1 MAATQNPNPGG
12 TQPAGNA
19 QKAGPSREDD
29 DNRTGQAGGVQ
40 SGGKSPEG
48 ASEDRSQDDDKTQ
61 SNGGENDG
69 DRDRD
74 GFEMIRKHHGKLRA
88 ALGDADTLRAPNA
101 ARQLRRTL
109 APLWAEHVRMHET
122 LRDEAEDAGFD
133 DSQSLGEIA
142 IEADL
147 ISILLSEQDLDQP
160 RLEPGRMRVATRMI
174 RELTEREERSKS
186 GLLDKVRSSGVD
198 AADLGRRLGSGGS
211 RGDTRPGPRHLMA
224 GSGGTDNGRR
234 RQSDDARR
242 SDRQGYGAQGAGQDR
257 GDDRQSGGRPDDRR
271 FEGRPGE
278 QQGRHPDDDR
288 FERRFGGRDYG
299 DDRRFRGQRSD
310 RPGSGPGSEFRS
322 DMAGEGWSRDD
333 EDERRAYRGGSR
345 WDRPDDDRR
354 YGSEDRYRGGFD
366 EDEGRGRPD
375 EGRSRGTG
383 RRDWQD
389 DDDDRFGFRDRDD
402 DRFDRGIGRWDEG
415 EDRFGGRQRY

>member
-1 MAATQNPNPGG
+1 MAATQNPNQGG

-19 QKAGPSREDD
+19 QKTGQSRDD
-29 DNRTGQAGGVQ
+29 DDIRTGQTGGVQ
-40 SGGKSPEG
+40 AGSKSAEG
-48 ASEDRSQDDDKTQ
+48 SSEDRSQDDDKTQ
-61 SNGGENDG
+61 SGGGDKDG

-147 ISILLSEQDLDQP
+147 ISVLLSEQDLDQP
-160 RLEPGRMRVATRMI
+160 RLEPGRMRVAIRMI

-211 RGDTRPGPRHLMA
+211 RGDTQSGPRHLMA
-224 GSGGTDNGRR
+224 GSGGTDGGGRR
-234 RQSDDARR
+234 HSDDARR
-242 SDRQGYGAQGAGQDR
+242 LDRQGGYGAHVAGVKR
-257 GDDRQSGGRPDDRR
+257 GEDRQGGGRSDDRR
-271 FEGRPGE
+271 F
-278 QQGRHPDDDR
+278 
-288 FERRFGGRDYG
+288 
-299 DDRRFRGQRSD
+299 D
-310 RPGSGPGSEFRS
+310 RPSGRAAGPASGRRPVRSPLRRPRLLRPSPFPRPAPGPSGLGPGFRVPL
-322 DMAGEGWSRDD
+322 GHGW
-333 EDERRAYRGGSR
+333 
-345 WDRPDDDRR
+345 
-354 YGSEDRYRGGFD
+354 
-366 EDEGRGRPD
+366 
-375 EGRSRGTG
+375 
-383 RRDWQD
+383 
-389 DDDDRFGFRDRDD
+389 
-402 DRFDRGIGRWDEG
+402 
-415 EDRFGGRQRY
+415 

>member
-1 MAATQNPNPGG
+1 MAATQNPIPGG
-12 TQPAGNA
+12 TQPAGSA
-19 QKAGPSREDD
+19 QKPGQPRDDADLRAGPS
-29 DNRTGQAGGVQ
+29 GSGQ
-40 SGGKSPEG
+40 SGAKSPEG
-48 ASEDRSQDDDKTQ
+48 GSDDRNQDDDTAQAK
-61 SNGGENDG
+61 GGSPEG
-69 DRDRD
+69 ERD

-88 ALGDADTLRAPNA
+88 ALGGADTLRAPNA

-122 LRDEAEDAGFD
+122 LRNEAEDAGFD
-133 DSQSLGEIA
+133 DAQSLGEIA

-147 ISILLSEQDLDQP
+147 ISILLSGQDLVQP
-160 RLEPGRMRVATRMI
+160 RLEPGRIRVATRLI

-186 GLLDKVRSSGVD
+186 GLLDKLRSSGVD

-224 GSGGTDNGRR
+224 GPGGTEGGH
-234 RQSDDARR
+234 RQSEDDRR
-242 SDRQGYGAQGAGQDR
+242 SDRHGGYGAQGAGQDR
-257 GDDRQSGGRPDDRR
+257 GEDLRGGGRSDDRR

-322 DMAGEGWSRDD
+322 DMAGEAWSRDD

-354 YGSEDRYRGGFD
+354 YGSEDRHRGGFD
-366 EDEGRGRPD
+366 EDEGRFRGPD
-375 EGRSRGTG
+375 P
-383 RRDWQD
+383 RDWQD
-389 DDDDRFGFRDRDD
+389 AEDDRFGFRDRDD
-402 DRFDRGIGRWDEG
+402 DRFDRGFGRWDEG
-415 EDRFGGRQRY
+415 DDRHGRRQRY

>member
-12 TQPAGNA
+12 TQPAGSA
-19 QKAGPSREDD
+19 QKPGQPRDDADLRAGPS
-29 DNRTGQAGGVQ
+29 GSGQ
-40 SGGKSPEG
+40 SGAKSPEG
-48 ASEDRSQDDDKTQ
+48 GSDDRNQDDDTAQAK
-61 SNGGENDG
+61 GGSPEG
-69 DRDRD
+69 ERD

-88 ALGDADTLRAPNA
+88 ALGGADTLRAPNA

-122 LRDEAEDAGFD
+122 LRNEAEDAGFD
-133 DSQSLGEIA
+133 DAQSLGEIA

-174 RELTEREERSKS
+174 RDVTEREERSKS

-198 AADLGRRLGSGGS
+198 GADLGRRLGSAGS
-211 RGDTRPGPRHLMA
+211 RGIRQPEPRHLMSGWA
-224 GSGGTDNGRR
+224 DTGSGRR
-234 RQSDDARR
+234 RPSD
-242 SDRQGYGAQGAGQDR
+242 
-257 GDDRQSGGRPDDRR
+257 DDRR
-271 FEGRPGE
+271 TYGQGGHGAGPERDERRYRGGRSDDRSFEEVPGGR
-278 QQGRHPDDDR
+278 QGQHPDDDR
-288 FERRFGGRDYG
+288 YDRRFGGRDYG

-345 WDRPDDDRR
+345 WDQPDDDRR
-354 YGSEDRYRGGFD
+354 HGGENRFRGGYEPDDGRYRGSGGRDWPDD
-366 EDEGRGRPD
+366 EDE
-375 EGRSRGTG
+375 
-383 RRDWQD
+383 
-389 DDDDRFGFRDRDD
+389 RFGFRGRDD
-402 DRFDRGIGRWDEG
+402 DRFDRDPGRWDDADG
-415 EDRFGGRQRY
+415 RYGGRQRY

>member
-40 SGGKSPEG
+40 AGGKSAEG
-48 ASEDRSQDDDKTQ
+48 AGEDRSQDDDKTQ

-74 GFEMIRKHHGKLRA
+74 GFEMIRKHHGKLRS

-147 ISILLSEQDLDQP
+147 ISILLSGQDLDQP
-160 RLEPGRMRVATRMI
+160 RLEPGRMRVATRLI

-198 AADLGRRLGSGGS
+198 AADLGRRLGSGGL

-224 GSGGTDNGRR
+224 GSGGTAGGRH
-234 RQSDDARR
+234 RQSEDDRR
-242 SDRQGYGAQGAGQDR
+242 SDRHGGYGAQGAEQDR
-257 GDDRQSGGRPDDRR
+257 GEDRHGSGRRDDLR

-322 DMAGEGWSRDD
+322 DMAGEAGSRDD
-333 EDERRAYRGGSR
+333 EAERRAYRGGSR

-354 YGSEDRYRGGFD
+354 YGSEDRHRGGFD
-366 EDEGRGRPD
+366 EDEGRFRGPD
-375 EGRSRGTG
+375 P
-383 RRDWQD
+383 RDWQD
-389 DDDDRFGFRDRDD
+389 AEDDRFGFRDRDD
-402 DRFDRGIGRWDEG
+402 DRFDRGFGRWDEG
-415 EDRFGGRQRY
+415 DDRHGRRQRY